1 MELGQGTAVF
11 ESGLSERVA
20 SLYANSVP
28 VVIGIAGSVAV
39 GKSTFAAA
47 LVDGLGDYCVE
58 VVGTDGF
65 LLPNAVLAE
74 RQLEARKG
82 FPESYDAAG
91 VISFIE
97 ALRRG
102 DKSASVPVYSH
113 TAYDV
118 LVGERRLIG
127 CPDICIIE
135 GVNALQFFKHLDL
148 AIYLEADEAD
158 LINWY
163 STRFSETCDAAI
175 DDPTSFYRD
184 WSLLP
189 ENERREMAESF
200 WYGINHPNLVE
211 CITPS
216 SAYADLVIHKSH
228 DHGIASLE
236 WRN

>member
-1 MELGQGTAVF
+1 MELGQVTSLL
-11 ESGLSERVA
+11 ERGLRERVA
-20 SLYANSVP
+20 LLHANSVP

-47 LVDGLGDYCVE
+47 LVAGLSDYRVA

-91 VISFIE
+91 VIAFIE
-97 ALRRG
+97 ALRMG
-102 DKSASVPVYSH
+102 DDEAAVPVYSH
-113 TAYDV
+113 TSYDV
-118 LVGERRLIG
+118 MPNERRVIG
-127 CPDICIIE
+127 RPDICIIE

-175 DDPTSFYRD
+175 YDPTSFYRG

-211 CITPS
+211 CIAPT
-216 SAYADLVIHKSH
+216 SAHADLVVHKSH
-228 DHGIASLE
+228 DHAIASLE
-236 WRN
+236 WRK